1 MNNLL
6 SKGIQATLPSFIRG
20 ILKAASNPDIISFA
34 GGSCLKIPRKA
45 NWIKNIDKLY
55 LRKGE

>member
-34 GGSCLKIPRKA
+34 GGSYLKISKS
-45 NWIKNIDKLY
+45 
-55 LRKGE
+55 